1 LDTVTFS
8 DRTVPNMPI
17 GGAERMSGFGAGF
30 DGYLGLGPNIQ
41 FNKTGKLYA
50 GNGSMLFF
58 FSFFNDR
65 VCFFILFIAP
75 KLT

>member
-17 GGAERMSGFGAGF
+17 GGADRMSGFGPGL
-30 DGYLGLGPNIQ
+30 DGYLGLGPDIQ

-50 GNGSMLFF
+50 GNGSMFIFL
-58 FSFFNDR
+58 SLRKYIFNL
-65 VCFFILFIAP
+65 IHP
-75 KLT
+75 P